1 MRINKFVTMGEL
13 VHTSRPFA
21 VARMTKLVAGLLL
34 ISVLLIL
41 AVDIPA
47 MADYLNNLARIH
59 LLVDART
66 GQPNPFYVIQWG
78 FYPNLAL
85 DLIVPEISRVTDPE
99 TATKLFLIV
108 SQLLVVTGAIALE
121 R

>member
-1 MRINKFVTMGEL
+1 MNVVSVEA
-13 VHTSRPFA
+13 HAPFA
-21 VARMTKLVAGLLL
+21 VARMTTFVTGLLL

-47 MADYLNNLARIH
+47 TGDHVNHLARVH

-85 DLIVPEISRVTDPE
+85 DLIVPEISRVSNPE
-99 TATKLFLIV
+99 MAMKLF
-108 SQLLVVTGAIALE
+108 AD